1 MTPDSGPRISDY
13 KNAEDNMAKRVLI
26 ADDASFMRL
35 MLKNIL
41 EGAGYEVVGEAGNGK
56 EAIQKYRE
64 LKPDMLISDMVMP
77 EMGGIDVLKEVLAE
91 FPDANVLICSAIGQQ
106 ALVIEAIQAGAKDYI
121 VKPFEQSNVLETVA
135 KIIGK

>member
-1 MTPDSGPRISDY
+1 
-13 KNAEDNMAKRVLI
+13 MAKTILI
-26 ADDASFMRL
+26 ADDAAFMRM

-41 EGAGYEVVGEAGNGK
+41 EAEGYKIVGEAANGR
-56 EAIQKYRE
+56 EAIQKYNE

-77 EMGGIDVLKEVLAE
+77 EMGGIDVLKEVLKTD
-91 FPDANVLICSAIGQQ
+91 PSANILICSAIGQQ

-121 VKPFEQSNVLETVA
+121 VKPFEQSNVIETVS

>member
-1 MTPDSGPRISDY
+1 M
-13 KNAEDNMAKRVLI
+13 KMAKRIVI
-26 ADDASFMRL
+26 ADDASFMRM

-41 EGAGYEVVGEAGNGK
+41 VGGGYEVVGEAANGR
-56 EAIQKYRE
+56 EAIEKYRE

-77 EMGGIDVLKEVLAE
+77 EMGGIDVLKNLIGE
-91 FPDANVLICSAIGQQ
+91 FPSANILICSAIGQQ

-121 VKPFEQSNVLETVA
+121 VKPFEQSNVIETVS